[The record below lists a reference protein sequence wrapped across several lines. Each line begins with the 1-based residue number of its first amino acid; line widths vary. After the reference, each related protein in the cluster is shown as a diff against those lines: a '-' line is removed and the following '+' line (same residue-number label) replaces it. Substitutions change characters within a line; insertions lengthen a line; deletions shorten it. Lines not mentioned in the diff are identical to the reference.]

1 MQEIIALRSKVYA
14 YKYSADPTK
23 CKKTLKGVGRV
34 CKEHLQF
41 KHYERALHESRTTY
55 VNQQSIRSYKHCNYT
70 ILQRKKALCAYDD
83 KRYILEDGVQTLA
96 YGHWRLNKTLLPCQ
110 LPTQEEIVCDSLAED
125 DYKYIEDP
133 GDMFD
138 D

>member
-1 MQEIIALRSKVYA
+1 M
-14 YKYSADPTK
+14 
-23 CKKTLKGVGRV
+23 
-34 CKEHLQF
+34 
-41 KHYERALHESRTTY
+41 
-55 VNQQSIRSYKHCNYT
+55 
-70 ILQRKKALCAYDD
+70 QRKKALCAYDD

-110 LPTQEEIVCDSLAED
+110 LPTQEIVSTECDSLAED
-125 DYKYIEDP
+125 YQYIEDP